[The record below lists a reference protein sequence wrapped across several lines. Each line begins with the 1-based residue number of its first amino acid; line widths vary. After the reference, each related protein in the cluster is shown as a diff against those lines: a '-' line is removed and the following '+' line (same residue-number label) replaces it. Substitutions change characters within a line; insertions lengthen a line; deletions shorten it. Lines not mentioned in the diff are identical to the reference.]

1 MLEGLGTVYE
11 WRLQIR
17 GALIR
22 GKLVGG
28 AWCCSR
34 PNCWIKGPSK
44 NEIVVVL
51 HEILTNGISGLFFFP
66 RAMIV

>member
-22 GKLVGG
+22 GKWAGG

-34 PNCWIKGPSK
+34 PDCWIQGTSK
-44 NEIVVVL
+44 IEIFVGL
-51 HEILTNGISGLFFFP
+51 NNILTNAISGPWTWFF
-66 RAMIV
+66 AL